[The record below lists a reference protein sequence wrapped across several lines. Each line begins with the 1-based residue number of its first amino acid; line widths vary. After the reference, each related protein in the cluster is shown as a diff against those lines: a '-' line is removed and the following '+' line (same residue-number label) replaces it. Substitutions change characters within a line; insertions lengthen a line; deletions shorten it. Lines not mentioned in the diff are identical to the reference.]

1 MTSACRHTGQA
12 IGSWST
18 AASSQC
24 RQSRMPDNWKSKYVY
39 ETASSRAISLGLK
52 SVVGVIAVVQTLLN
66 KAIFSQLTRRLLG

>member
-24 RQSRMPDNWKSKYVY
+24 RQPRMPDNWKSKYVY
-39 ETASSRAISLGLK
+39 ETASGRAISFGLK
-52 SVVGVIAVVQTLLN
+52 SVVGIIAVLQTLL
-66 KAIFSQLTRRLLG
+66 KKTIFSQ

>member
-1 MTSACRHTGQA
+1 MTSACRHAGQA

-24 RQSRMPDNWKSKYVY
+24 RQSRVPDNWKSKYVY

>member
-1 MTSACRHTGQA
+1 MTSACRHTGPA

-66 KAIFSQLTRRLLG
+66 KAIFSQ

>member
-52 SVVGVIAVVQTLLN
+52 SVVGVIAVVQTFLN
-66 KAIFSQLTRRLLG
+66 KAIFSQ